1 MGSLVNQITA
11 ITAAFYGVNILE
23 QSPPGGVRGSGT
35 NVVAIV
41 ANLPWGAVDV
51 ITEISSPAEFFTTFA
66 PAVFGR
72 LDVTYPALRAFMNKT
87 FPATIRVVRISPG
100 SQATA
105 TRVFDDASAGDSVTV
120 TARSP
125 GVLGNS
131 ISVAWAANADDATAR
146 DATVTIG
153 TTYSV
158 TYKRVATI
166 VSAALVVTDPG
177 DPYVSFAKASGA
189 TLVPAAIA
197 ATALAT
203 GSDGTTVAG
212 DYTSA
217 IDLFASAS
225 VQWNVGFVAEAE
237 SALVDAINAHLK
249 TFEDANK
256 LNMWVLCTVAAQSVS
271 TAKTYVASY
280 RSDRL
285 MYCWPKVK
293 TINAFDPDRATVTV
307 DGNSFAAVAIA
318 SVLPEQSPGGN
329 PGAQFLRGITDV
341 ELGAT
346 TAQLKELGE
355 FGITPWFMS
364 DAHEGAILHDA
375 VTTSLTAGL
384 TQVFRRR
391 MTDYI
396 VKSLADYL
404 QRFTGELL
412 DIDLVNRRLGA
423 VTAPE
428 VGQVR
433 QFLADLKRDG
443 TNGRIR
449 DYSVDPFGANVQSN
463 INAGQFIIIVA
474 VKLFS
479 VQRQIVLLAQIGETV
494 EIIESETP

>member
-11 ITAAFYGVNILE
+11 LSAAFYGVNILE
-23 QSPPGGVRGSGT
+23 LSPPGGVRGSGT
-35 NVVAIV
+35 SVVAIV
-41 ANLPWGAVDV
+41 GNLPWGPVDT
-51 ITEISSPAEFFTTFA
+51 ITEISSPAELYSTFA
-66 PAVFGR
+66 PLVFGR
-72 LDVTYPALRAFMNKT
+72 LDVTYPALRAFINKT
-87 FPATIRVVRISPG
+87 FPATIRVVRISPT

-105 TRVFDDASAGDSVTV
+105 TRVFDDASSGDSVTV

-125 GVLGNS
+125 GLLGNS
-131 ISVAWAANADDATAR
+131 ISVAWTANVLDATAR

-158 TYKRVATI
+158 TYKAVATI
-166 VSAALVVTDPG
+166 VSTVLVVTDPG

-189 TLVPAAIA
+189 TLVPVAIA

-203 GSDGTTVAG
+203 GADGTAVAG
-212 DYTSA
+212 EYTSA
-217 IDLFASAS
+217 IDLFAGASAI
-225 VQWNVGFVAEAE
+225 WNVGFVAEIE
-237 SALVDAINAHLK
+237 SGLLDTVNAYLK

-256 LNMWVLCTVAAQSVS
+256 RNMWILSTVASQSVS
-271 TAKTYVASY
+271 TAKTYAASY

-293 TINAFDPDRATVTV
+293 TVNAYDPDRAEITV
-307 DGNSFAAVAIA
+307 DGNSFAAVALA
-318 SVLPEQSPGGN
+318 SVAPEQSPGGN
-329 PGAQFLRGITDV
+329 PGAQFLRGITAIEQD
-341 ELGAT
+341 AT

-391 MTDYI
+391 MTDYL
-396 VKSLADYL
+396 VKSIGDYL
-404 QRFTGELL
+404 QRFVGELL
-412 DIDLVNRRLGA
+412 DVDLVNRRLGA
-423 VTAPE
+423 VTTPE

-433 QFLADLKRDG
+433 QFLSDLEV
-443 TNGRIR
+443 NNRIR
-449 DYSVDPFGANVQSN
+449 DYSVDPFGSNTQSN
-463 INAGQFIIIVA
+463 IDAGQFIILVA
-474 VKLFS
+474 VKLYS

-494 EIIESETP
+494 DIIEAV